1 MIKKNLF
8 KAVLLSVCIASS
20 YTGSAFAMA
29 QVTPKAVE
37 ELSPQMQAIYTRQSE
52 IDKLLFEE
60 NTKKIEELGFMVNS
74 TSVVEDKIEISI
86 SPYEDEFADLIYD
99 IVGKDDVT
107 VVEMDQSILYATGA
121 VVDPAVEDGKPVSD
135 DQAGNT
141 DDQAT
146 ATVDKATAPDDQ
158 SVSTGDTEDGEMHI
172 QIESTDAVKDGGTS
186 GEIETISAADDVRTV
201 SAEQANAANHEN
213 TNSSATAIAFA
224 IAGGVVLFG
233 GTAVMA
239 ARKKNRK

>member
-29 QVTPKAVE
+29 QVTPKATE
-37 ELSPQMQAIYTRQSE
+37 ELSPQLQALYTRQSE

-60 NTKKIEELGFMVNS
+60 NAKKIEELGFMVNS

-86 SPYEDEFADLIYD
+86 SPYDDKFADFVYD
-99 IVGKDDVT
+99 IVGRENVT

-121 VVDPAVEDGKPVSD
+121 VVDPAIEEEKPVSD

-141 DDQAT
+141 DDQIT
-146 ATVDKATAPDDQ
+146 TTDKATASDDQ
-158 SVSTGDTEDGEMHI
+158 SVSTGDTEDGEMQI
-172 QIESTDAVKDGGTS
+172 QIESTDAVKEGETS
-186 GEIETISAADDVRTV
+186 GKIETISATDDVRTV
-201 SAEQANAANHEN
+201 STEQESAANPEN
-213 TNSSATAIAFA
+213 SNSATAVVFA
-224 IAGGVVLFG
+224 IAGGVVLLG

-239 ARKKNRK
+239 GRRKTNK